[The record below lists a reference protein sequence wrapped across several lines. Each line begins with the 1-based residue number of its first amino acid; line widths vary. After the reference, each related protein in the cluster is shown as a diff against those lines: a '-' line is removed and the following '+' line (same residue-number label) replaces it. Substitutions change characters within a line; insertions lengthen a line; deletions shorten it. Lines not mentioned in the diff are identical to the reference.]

1 MAKGSL
7 VDWDTAEFVLEN
19 MVEVDLEPAAMCTPL
34 RPGHVIF
41 PRPRNIS
48 AARDVCRKMRAN
60 MTVVHDRKTQTELN
74 DIYRESP
81 FVEWTGR
88 ELEKRVQFWNLDAF
102 LLLENAAVPTHTSSI
117 VG

>member
-34 RPGHVIF
+34 RPGHVVF

-48 AARDVCRKMRAN
+48 AARDVCRKMRAH
-60 MTVVHDRKTQTELN
+60 MSVVTDAETQKEL
-74 DIYRESP
+74 IGIFLASP
-81 FVEWTGR
+81 EARGHIS
-88 ELEKRVQFWNLDAF
+88 EYL
-102 LLLENAAVPTHTSSI
+102 
-117 VG
+117 